1 VRWKRGWKMT
11 NPKTH
16 KAVKAHTRYELKDGT
31 YVVGVTTVCG
41 LMDKPFLVRWA
52 NKLGLEGIDSTKYV
66 DELATIGT
74 IAHEVIRHNLLNETL
89 PENFF
94 NDYTKLQMDASIESV
109 NKFLSWKKNNN
120 IKPISVEKG
129 LVSEQY
135 RYGGTHDLYCD
146 LNGKKTLIDWKTGK
160 GLYESHKVQ
169 LAANRQLL
177 EENGYPVDECRL
189 LSISRNDK
197 EDTEELVVGGM
208 DLRFKKFL
216 NLLEI
221 YQIDKYELK
230 V

>member
-1 VRWKRGWKMT
+1 
-11 NPKTH
+11 
-16 KAVKAHTRYELKDGT
+16 
-31 YVVGVTTVCG
+31 
-41 LMDKPFLVRWA
+41 
-52 NKLGLEGIDSTKYV
+52 
-66 DELATIGT
+66 
-74 IAHEVIRHNLLNETL
+74 
-89 PENFF
+89 
-94 NDYTKLQMDASIESV
+94 MDASIESV

-129 LVSEQY
+129 LVSEQHK
-135 RYGGTHDLYCD
+135 YGGTHDLYCD

-160 GLYESHKVQ
+160 GLYEGHKVQ

-177 EENGYPVDECRL
+177 VENGYPIDECRL